1 MNISKVKLNSKIMK
15 RFVYAALCVVSLCLS
30 GCGYDDDE
38 VWNAINDQE
47 ERIAALEEWQKTAN
61 ENIAALQAIVNGN
74 DYITSV
80 EEIKEGDEIIGYT
93 INFHRQGEVT
103 IYNGKDGEKGDMPV
117 ISVTEGEDGR
127 WYWTVN
133 GELLEDANGNPVCAS
148 GKDGEDGEDG
158 EDGQDGQDGTSS
170 SCVTPIVKL
179 GSELGVTYNDYA
191 YYLSVDNEK
200 TWIQL
205 TVPVGISGSNLISI
219 SDEGSYYVFHIGQF
233 YEGGSSTGYLNIPKY
248 DLNELPFLNYTVK
261 DEGDTEWDN
270 IGFISDGK
278 MNVEAGKIYCINAI
292 LEYEGTLSAKIIEG
306 EEEKWGIDIVEN
318 VDVSGNQYVGVMIE
332 DVPEEASSMTVLFTI
347 VKTNNQATFYQVTVT
362 VTEEEESKIEAET
375 NPELIAVLQ
384 SQNIGTTNTDGDLVL
399 TQEMID
405 GIVFL
410 DLSYE
415 NLKDLE
421 GLEVFANLTALDC
434 SNNQISELDLT
445 QLPNLTSL
453 NCSGN
458 PLLSLNTE
466 ALPQLMYLYCNNCF
480 GQSQSRSYVDGTLD
494 LSENKQLIVLSC
506 DENQLSNLILPETST
521 LVDIYCSDNNLK
533 ILDVSKNTG
542 LSQFHCSRN
551 QLIEL
556 KLPKTQT
563 LKEVW
568 CNDNKLTSLD
578 VSGNTTLERLTC
590 HDNDLDELDISTN
603 TGLQILECQVNQL
616 KTLDIS
622 KNISLTALYVG
633 FNSLSDINVSMN
645 KALESLSCEYNQ
657 LTKLDVSPC
666 ENLKYLYCSSNQL
679 LTLDISKNT
688 KLISITC
695 GYQHNVDDVEQVLSL
710 VVNETQKELW
720 ENDWSSYNEYVKIVE
735 GAVNV
740 SGGNGNNFGNGGVY

>member
-1 MNISKVKLNSKIMK
+1 MK
-15 RFVYAALCVVSLCLS
+15 KFFYATMCVMSLFLS

-80 EEIKEGDEIIGYT
+80 EEIKEGDEVIGYT
-93 INFHRQGEVT
+93 INFYRQGEVT

-158 EDGQDGQDGTSS
+158 EDGQDGQDGQDGTSS

-205 TVPVGISGSNLISI
+205 TVPVGTSGSNLISI

-306 EEEKWGIDIVEN
+306 EEKKWGIDIVEN

-362 VTEEEESKIEAET
+362 VTEEESKIEAET
-375 NPELIAVLQ
+375 NPELISVLQ

-410 DLSYE
+410 DLSNE

-421 GLEVFANLTALDC
+421 GLEVFANLTNLNCSDNPLTSLDVSVFSELEILDC
-434 SNNQISELDLT
+434 SNCFNQEESRSYSNGVLDLSANTKLQALSCENNGLTELILPDSPLRNIYCNNNQLKSLDLSKNESLEFVNCEYNQIEEIDLSKNVALIDFHATGNQLSQIDLT
-445 QLPNLTSL
+445 ANTQLTSLSLYDNDFTALEVSANVNLQYLSCGSNELTSLDVSKNTNLTSL
-453 NCSGN
+453 NCESN
-458 PLLSLNTE
+458 RMLTLNVSANT
-466 ALPQLMYLYCNNCF
+466 QLEFLNC
-480 GQSQSRSYVDGTLD
+480 GDQRTADDNEQ
-494 LSENKQLIVLSC
+494 QLI
-506 DENQLSNLILPETST
+506 
-521 LVDIYCSDNNLK
+521 
-533 ILDVSKNTG
+533 
-542 LSQFHCSRN
+542 
-551 QLIEL
+551 
-556 KLPKTQT
+556 
-563 LKEVW
+563 
-568 CNDNKLTSLD
+568 LT
-578 VSGNTTLERLTC
+578 
-590 HDNDLDELDISTN
+590 
-603 TGLQILECQVNQL
+603 
-616 KTLDIS
+616 
-622 KNISLTALYVG
+622 
-633 FNSLSDINVSMN
+633 
-645 KALESLSCEYNQ
+645 
-657 LTKLDVSPC
+657 
-666 ENLKYLYCSSNQL
+666 
-679 LTLDISKNT
+679 
-688 KLISITC
+688 
-695 GYQHNVDDVEQVLSL
+695 
-710 VVNETQKELW
+710 VNESQQALW
-720 ENDWSSYNEYVKIVE
+720 ENNWEDNNYNVVLAD
-735 GAVNV
+735 GLVHS
-740 SGGNGNNFGNGGVY
+740 SGGSGSNFGNGGEY